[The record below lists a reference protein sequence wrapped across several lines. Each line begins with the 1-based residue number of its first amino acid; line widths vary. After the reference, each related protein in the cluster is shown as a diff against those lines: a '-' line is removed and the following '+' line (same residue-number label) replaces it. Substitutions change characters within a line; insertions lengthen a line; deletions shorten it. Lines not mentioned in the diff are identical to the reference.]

1 MKTPDPTKAESSAPD
16 TREFSP
22 KSTAMEAQIQKLI
35 GLLAI
40 RSHHTYELRRAG
52 ISHPSGRIAD
62 LEKRGYSFAVDRI
75 TAVDGDGFVH
85 SGVALYTLTDAPAG
99 GPQ

>member
-1 MKTPDPTKAESSAPD
+1 
-16 TREFSP
+16 
-22 KSTAMEAQIQKLI
+22 MEAQIQKLI
-35 GLLAI
+35 GFLAI

-52 ISHPSGRIAD
+52 ISHPAGRIGD

-85 SGVALYTLTDAPAG
+85 SGVALYTMASTPEGRSA
-99 GPQ
+99 